1 MKVNKIKNSL
11 RKTLNILFSGVSS
24 EFSTENSLISDDVM
38 EIINNPQDKKK
49 LDDAV
54 EYLLN
59 HKSEKTYDLE
69 LSNQKITISLG

>member
-1 MKVNKIKNSL
+1 M